1 MNTADLGKTTKIAN
15 LRILVE
21 QVIRWLKCFRVLANG
36 MTINELQYVDDMLK
50 VLTSMPNLKKT
61 NVQRLDF

>member
-1 MNTADLGKTTKIAN
+1 MNTGDVGKTTKIAN
-15 LRILVE
+15 LQILVE